1 MNFKAKLFGAFFL
14 SIALFAVSCKQADQ
28 GSATSTSTSTSGG
41 KIVFIN
47 LDSLLENYDLYT
59 ESRTLLEA
67 ESRVAE
73 SSIASKLETFQKRAY
88 DFQRR
93 VQEVQQSANSLAP
106 VQLQA
111 LEKKFAV
118 EQQKLAQEEQDL
130 VAKRENAARGLEGKL
145 VELQKNLKNK
155 IDTHLEKISTERG
168 YDFVL
173 IKGNN
178 AGVLYGNKA
187 MDITEQTTKE
197 LNDLYKNSNEKPENI
212 VNEVVKDS
220 VQ

>member
-1 MNFKAKLFGAFFL
+1 MNFKAKLIGAFFL
-14 SIALFAVSCKQADQ
+14 SIALFAISCKQTDQ
-28 GSATSTSTSTSGG
+28 GSASTTPASTSGG

-93 VQEVQQSANSLAP
+93 VQEVQQSANNLAP

-111 LEKKFAV
+111 LEKKFAA

-155 IDTHLEKISTERG
+155 IDTHLEKISSERG